1 MHVRGTEKFLNPYMP
16 VVGMT
21 PNKNVFDNFIRSELS
36 IDNLRPSFYRFN
48 NLTST
53 LAPYVNEVQFYDPY
67 TGALGPN
74 ISPNGILRDMNESL
88 LSDSRYAP
96 FIKSQVHSK
105 IYNNGKINVG
115 LIGTNDDIN
124 LVNQILNA
132 HFNQQPVQPVLSV

>member
-21 PNKNVFDNFIRSELS
+21 P
-36 IDNLRPSFYRFN
+36 SFYRFN
-48 NLTST
+48 NLKST
-53 LAPYVNEVQFYDPY
+53 IAPYVNEVQFYDPY

-88 LSDSRYAP
+88 LSDSRYTP

-105 IYNNGKINVG
+105 IYDNGKINVG

-132 HFNQQPVQPVLSV
+132 HFSQQPVQPVPSV

>member
-1 MHVRGTEKFLNPYMP
+1 MHVRGTEKFLNPSMP

-21 PNKNVFDNFIRSELS
+21 PSVLT
-36 IDNLRPSFYRFN
+36 PSLYRIN
-48 NLTST
+48 NLSST
-53 LAPYVNEVQFYDPY
+53 FAPYVNEVQFYDPY

-88 LSDSRYAP
+88 LSDSRYTP

-105 IYNNGKINVG
+105 IYDNGKINVG

-132 HFNQQPVQPVLSV
+132 HFNKQT